1 MSLNKL
7 CPTCGFTNPPDEN
20 ICAKCKCSIMGIIPT
35 EDGSNIINTKNES
48 KSELESINKS
58 INQGASNIEPEKI
71 KLVTEGGGVIYAAN
85 NDIIG
90 RRGVG
95 GDVLQNQ
102 AISKQHAILLQCD
115 NKWFIIDNHSK
126 SGTFINGER
135 IESDME
141 YEIQPGDIIS
151 LSALVNLYVE

>member
-1 MSLNKL
+1 
-7 CPTCGFTNPPDEN
+7 
-20 ICAKCKCSIMGIIPT
+20 
-35 EDGSNIINTKNES
+35 
-48 KSELESINKS
+48 
-58 INQGASNIEPEKI
+58 
-71 KLVTEGGGVIYAAN
+71 VTEGGGIIYAAN

-115 NKWFIIDNHSK
+115 NKWFIIDNHSDN
-126 SGTFINGER
+126 GTFINGEK

-141 YEIQPGDIIS
+141 YEIKPGDIIS
-151 LSALVNLYVE
+151 LSALVNLYVQ